1 MQPMERVVGIKVLC
15 EGEIICEFAILG
27 AIFMLIW
34 APFLIKSTTVALFME
49 VLGCIGT
56 DARCKDLLKQFQKNL
71 GFSSPSGP
79 ETDLNDKSKGL
90 TDSGGLPHH

>member
-15 EGEIICEFAILG
+15 EGEIICEIAILV

-56 DARCKDLLKQFQKNL
+56 DASVKICLNSFRKTLASLSHLDQK
-71 GFSSPSGP
+71 P
-79 ETDLNDKSKGL
+79 T
-90 TDSGGLPHH
+90 